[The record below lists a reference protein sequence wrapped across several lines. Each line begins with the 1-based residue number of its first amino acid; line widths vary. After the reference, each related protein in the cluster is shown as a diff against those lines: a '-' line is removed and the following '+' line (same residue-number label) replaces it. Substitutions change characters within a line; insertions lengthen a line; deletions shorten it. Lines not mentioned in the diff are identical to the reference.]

1 MRPPWDAVVASL
13 RKTLPVPDGAVLAW
27 SGERWTTGWDPAAE
41 LAGRGPADEQSTRL
55 GTALGEAEERL
66 RALRPETPGFEAA
79 RLEVCEIAERH
90 EDAVEEALSPVA
102 AGPAVVEALGRVD
115 EAAVARRRGT
125 ARELRG
131 RPGSVDDLN
140 TGGRSREGAEGG
152 AGCPLRTVPG
162 GHHGT
167 PGYGA
172 PMAVHS
178 FSLVPAAYVLLL
190 REASEGG
197 APEVLLQLRRNTGY
211 MDGYWACGAAGHVE
225 PGEPV
230 LETAVRETREELGL
244 EVEER
249 ALEPLTAM
257 HRTGDPGGAAIEQR
271 VDFFLVLR
279 EWSGEPAVQEP
290 EKNGGL
296 EWFAID
302 ALPELVPP
310 HERVVLGLLA
320 ASLEPGGA
328 PVPPITTFGFRGG
341 ETIGLYREAREH

>member
-1 MRPPWDAVVASL
+1 M
-13 RKTLPVPDGAVLAW
+13 
-27 SGERWTTGWDPAAE
+27 AA
-41 LAGRGPADEQSTRL
+41 
-55 GTALGEAEERL
+55 
-66 RALRPETPGFEAA
+66 
-79 RLEVCEIAERH
+79 
-90 EDAVEEALSPVA
+90 
-102 AGPAVVEALGRVD
+102 
-115 EAAVARRRGT
+115 
-125 ARELRG
+125 
-131 RPGSVDDLN
+131 
-140 TGGRSREGAEGG
+140 
-152 AGCPLRTVPG
+152 
-162 GHHGT
+162 
-167 PGYGA
+167 
-172 PMAVHS
+172 HS